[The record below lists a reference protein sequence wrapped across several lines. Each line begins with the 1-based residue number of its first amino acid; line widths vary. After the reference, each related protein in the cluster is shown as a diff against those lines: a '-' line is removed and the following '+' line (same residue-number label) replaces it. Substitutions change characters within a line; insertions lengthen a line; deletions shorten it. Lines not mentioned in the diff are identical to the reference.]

1 MSSLAIFASGS
12 GSNFISI
19 FHQISIGEI
28 KAKVCLFITDN
39 SNAKA
44 LEFAK
49 SKNIP
54 SYVLD
59 VNMKKYSQKVLE
71 LLENNK
77 INLIVLAGYLKLVPK
92 IIVDKFENKII
103 NIHPAL
109 LPSFGG
115 KGYYGLKVHK
125 EVIDSGV
132 KKTGVTIHYVNSNYD
147 QGQIIV
153 QKTINVLPEDTHI
166 TLAKKVLNI
175 EHQLYPFV
183 LKAICEDRIDWING
197 KPWIIAA
204 N

>member
-1 MSSLAIFASGS
+1 MGDRRS
-12 GSNFISI
+12 
-19 FHQISIGEI
+19 
-28 KAKVCLFITDN
+28 T
-39 SNAKA
+39 
-44 LEFAK
+44 
-49 SKNIP
+49 
-54 SYVLD
+54 YVLD
-59 VNMKKYSQKVLE
+59 VNMKTYSQKVLK

-77 INLIVLAGYLKLVPK
+77 INLIVLAGYLKLIPK
-92 IIVDKFENKII
+92 IIVDKFENKIV